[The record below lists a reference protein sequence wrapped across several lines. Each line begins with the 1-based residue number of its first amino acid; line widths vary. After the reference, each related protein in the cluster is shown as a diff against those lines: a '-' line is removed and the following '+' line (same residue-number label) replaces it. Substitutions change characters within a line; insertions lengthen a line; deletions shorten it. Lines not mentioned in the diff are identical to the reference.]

1 VHNDALRHAA
11 LQYGTLRCVVVRWWF
26 EGEVIDW
33 CRYVER
39 FRHAAPLSRE
49 HREKQ
54 SVADAAEFWWLS
66 EKDTSSDQSAL
77 TLENMVSSSV
87 VKSR

>member
-1 VHNDALRHAA
+1 M
-11 LQYGTLRCVVVRWWF
+11 G
-26 EGEVIDW
+26 W

-49 HREKQ
+49 QREKQ

-66 EKDTSSDQSAL
+66 DKDTSSDQSEAQPLAL
-77 TLENMVSSSV
+77 TQENMVSSNC
-87 VKSR
+87 RRGNL